1 VIVKAKSHQRTP
13 IPLLKQKSGISQAK
27 GNHPEKSGMAQYGM
41 LQRSIADIFGP
52 ILLLSG
58 AIHVSSS

>member
-1 VIVKAKSHQRTP
+1 VNAVPGQLPQLALKFVIVKAKSHQRTP

-41 LQRSIADIFGP
+41 LQR
-52 ILLLSG
+52 
-58 AIHVSSS
+58 